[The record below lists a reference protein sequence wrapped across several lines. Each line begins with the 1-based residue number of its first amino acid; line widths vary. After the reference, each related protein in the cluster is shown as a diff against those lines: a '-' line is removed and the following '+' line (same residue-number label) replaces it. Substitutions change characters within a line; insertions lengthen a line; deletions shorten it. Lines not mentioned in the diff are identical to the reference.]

1 MSTITREPCD
11 HGVILSG
18 KHRHDSAAAQVKE
31 QDQAEDAVS
40 AKPWILVAT
49 IVGSSMVFINGST
62 VNVALPALQSQLG
75 ASVTDIQWIINAYS
89 LFLASLILLGGSLG
103 DHFGRKRL
111 FVIGTIVFTLAS
123 IWCGLVNTPLNLI
136 IARAAQGI
144 GGALLTPGS
153 LAIISASFEKQERG
167 RAIGLWSG
175 FSALTSAVGPLLGG
189 WLIDTFSWRW
199 IFFIHVPLAL
209 VVLFV
214 TLTRVPESRDDEVAG
229 GLDWAGAALATLGL
243 GSLTYGLIQWNN
255 SGLGSP
261 LVWGTLLAGAALL
274 AAFIWAESRLES
286 PMVPLNLFESGTFSG
301 ANLLTLLL
309 YTALGGA
316 LFFLPLNLQQVQG
329 YSATAAGAALLPF
342 ILLMSLLSSWT
353 GGLVDSIGAKIPL
366 TVGPVIAGVGFFLMS
381 LPAIGGSYWTTFFL
395 PLFVLGLGMAVSV
408 APLTTAVMGAVP
420 THLAGTAS
428 GINNAV
434 SRIASL
440 FAIAV
445 LGIVMLSIFSGNL
458 TSALAASDLPGEAQQ
473 QIEERRTDLAAI
485 QPPEGLSEQQV
496 DAANRA
502 VDESFLAGFRLV
514 MYVAA
519 GLAVASGAV
528 AWLMIDDSDIDED
541 DEAFS

>member
-18 KHRHDSAAAQVKE
+18 KHRHDSAPSRAE
-31 QDQAEDAVS
+31 ERDQAEDAGS

-62 VNVALPALQSQLG
+62 VNVALPALQAQLG

-111 FVIGTIVFTLAS
+111 FVIGTVVFTLAS

-153 LAIISASFEKQERG
+153 LAIISASFERKERG

-175 FSALTSAVGPLLGG
+175 FSALTAAIGPLLGG
-189 WLIDTFSWRW
+189 WLIDTISWRW
-199 IFFIHVPLAL
+199 IFFIHVPLAI

-229 GLDWAGAALATLGL
+229 GLDWTGAALATLGL
-243 GSLTYGLIQWNN
+243 GALTYGLIEWNN
-255 SGLGSP
+255 SGFTDP
-261 LVWGTLLAGAALL
+261 LVWGTILLGVALL
-274 AAFIWAESRLES
+274 GAFVFAESRLKS
-286 PMVPLNLFESGTFSG
+286 PMVPLNLFESGTFGG

-366 TVGPVIAGVGFFLMS
+366 TVGPIIAGAGFFLMS
-381 LPAIGGSYWTTFFL
+381 LPGIGGSYWTTFFL

-408 APLTTAVMGAVP
+408 APLTTTVMGAVP

-434 SRIASL
+434 SRVASL

-458 TSALAASDLPGEAQQ
+458 TSALAASELPSEAQQ
-473 QIEERRTDLAAI
+473 QIESRRTDLAAI
-485 QPPEGLSEQQV
+485 QPPENLDEQQV
-496 DAANRA
+496 EAANQI

-519 GLAVASGAV
+519 GLAVASGGA
-528 AWLMIDDSDIDED
+528 AWFLIDDSDIDED
-541 DEAFS
+541 DEASS

>member
-18 KHRHDSAAAQVKE
+18 KHRSDSAPSRAGD
-31 QDQAEDAVS
+31 QDRADDAGS

-111 FVIGTIVFTLAS
+111 FVIGTVVFTLAS
-123 IWCGLVNTPLNLI
+123 VWCGLVNTPLNLI

-153 LAIISASFEKQERG
+153 LAIISASFAQKERG

-175 FSALTSAVGPLLGG
+175 FSALTSAIGPLLGG
-189 WLIDTFSWRW
+189 WLIDTISWRW
-199 IFFIHVPLAL
+199 IFFIHVPLAI

-214 TLTRVPESRDDEVAG
+214 TLTRVPESRDEEVKG
-229 GLDWAGAALATLGL
+229 GLDWTGAALATLGL
-243 GSLTYGLIQWNN
+243 GALTYGLIQWNN

-261 LVWGTLLAGAALL
+261 LVWGTLLAGVALL
-274 AAFIWAESRLES
+274 MAFIWIESRLES
-286 PMVPLNLFESGTFSG
+286 PMIPLNLFESGTFSG

-366 TVGPVIAGVGFFLMS
+366 TVGPIIAGAGFFLMS
-381 LPAIGGSYWTTFFL
+381 LPGIGGSYWTTFFL

-434 SRIASL
+434 SRVASL
-440 FAIAV
+440 LAIAV

-458 TSALAASDLPGEAQQ
+458 TSALAASDLPSEAQQ
-473 QIEERRTDLAAI
+473 QIENRRTDLAAI
-485 QPPEGLSEQQV
+485 QPPENLDEQQV
-496 DAANRA
+496 EAANQI

-519 GLAVASGAV
+519 GLAVASGGA
-528 AWLMIDDSDIDED
+528 AWFLIDDSDIDED
-541 DEAFS
+541 DEASS